1 MCPACGGGE
10 VDSRA
15 EGHGDFAFPPTSPSH
30 RAAAGLGCWHARRLA
45 ISAQARAGA
54 LAASLGNF
62 RADDDHRSVAEA
74 LNE

>member
-10 VDSRA
+10 VESRA
-15 EGHGDFAFPPTSPSH
+15 EDHGDFAFPPTSPSH

-54 LAASLGNF
+54 LAATFGNF
-62 RADDDHRSVAEA
+62 WANDDHK
-74 LNE
+74 